1 MERAEQAAVHRRPAC
16 SVGPLG
22 LEELGLE
29 VTSDASD
36 SMGGNAAAVIE
47 IAAAAGA
54 CETVHPDQAQH
65 DEIAARQIRFKIACK
80 AGCSGRRCSA
90 LPHTESEG

>member
-1 MERAEQAAVHRRPAC
+1 MERAEQAAVHRRPAG

-22 LEELGLE
+22 LAELGME

-36 SMGGNAAAVIE
+36 SIGGDAATAI

-54 CETVHPDQAQH
+54 GETVHPDQAQH